1 MTSPWLSWGS
11 LFVGGLFWL
20 LQGEGDGGAEELECS
35 ALGVGG
41 LGKRGYG
48 VVGAGE
54 VDLVA
59 GEGAQVGE
67 QSLVAVGGQV
77 SVVVFREALV
87 LAAVDRCAGATG
99 LSRSG
104 GFSSV
109 KVNGA
114 NALRRC
120 Q

>member
-41 LGKRGYG
+41 VGKRGYG

-54 VDLVA
+54 VDLGA

-77 SVVVFREALV
+77 GVGGGFSGGLV

-109 KVNGA
+109 K
-114 NALRRC
+114 
-120 Q
+120 

>member
-1 MTSPWLSWGS
+1 
-11 LFVGGLFWL
+11 VGGLFWL

-77 SVVVFREALV
+77 GVGGGF
-87 LAAVDRCAGATG
+87 
-99 LSRSG
+99 SG
-104 GFSSV
+104 GFGVGRGGSV
-109 KVNGA
+109 CWCDGVVAFGWVF
-114 NALRRC
+114 RR
-120 Q
+120 